1 MSISKDVCYSEEVLL
16 PPAKVSS
23 CKGWLFNLSKTS
35 SKWEIIDSSTFLTV
49 LATKLNLQVF
59 SSFNYGYSF
68 HTFQKSLSSL
78 SKISKA
84 AIYSEQ
90 ILSNDF
96 HAPHVPLFLSLTH
109 FDTICDLLL
118 NNNYCSKKKN
128 SDLLPLVQGP
138 SHKGWTWLMNLYQH
152 LHHRAQ
158 MNVCFHQKKQ
168 PKHHEGANVW
178 LKLWMYHR

>member
-1 MSISKDVCYSEEVLL
+1 MESETWCRHHTIYVVHNSLKVLQHYPYNHISPQHTQSMSISKDVCYSEEVLL

-84 AIYSEQ
+84 AIYSEK

-109 FDTICDLLL
+109 FDTICHLLL
-118 NNNYCSKKKN
+118 KN
-128 SDLLPLVQGP
+128 
-138 SHKGWTWLMNLYQH
+138 
-152 LHHRAQ
+152 
-158 MNVCFHQKKQ
+158 
-168 PKHHEGANVW
+168 
-178 LKLWMYHR
+178 